1 MGIQSQTSTGR
12 PAFNVRYSAF
22 LGFMYHSTDES
33 EKAIADVKSIIGDEE
48 VKRGFVGNGLD
59 SASGKAIAML
69 KDRGVTSVKLI
80 GELTGANVVTKNVNG
95 NDVPYLRV
103 RLDDADGR
111 YFLSVDLSQS
121 SAQMLA
127 RKLVNAEFGAQT
139 VLSMFAKYEQKEGKD
154 QAYAEHGASLKQG
167 ADAGVEVKGISP
179 NDVLKPRKEET
190 IANLDK
196 IGMKDKNVR
205 NASIDSVEVT
215 YHRELIDGIKDKVDA
230 YWAARGQKADATAE
244 TAAE

>member
-1 MGIQSQTSTGR
+1 MGFQTQTSSGR
-12 PAFNVRYSAF
+12 PAFNFRFSAF
-22 LGFMYHSTDES
+22 LGFLYLSTPANEA
-33 EKAIADVKSIIGDEE
+33 AIAEVKATIGEDE
-48 VKRGFVGNGLD
+48 VKRGFVGTSPD

-69 KDRGVTSVKLI
+69 KERGVSSVKLY
-80 GELTGANVVTKNVNG
+80 GELTGANIVVKEVNG

-103 RLDDADGR
+103 RMDDADGR
-111 YFLSVDLSQS
+111 YFVSVDLSQP

-139 VLSMFAKYEQKEGKD
+139 SLSMFATYEQKEGKD
-154 QAYAEHGASLKQG
+154 KAYAEHGASLKQG

-179 NDVLKPRKEET
+179 VDTLKPLKEAT

-205 NASIDSVEVT
+205 NASISSVEVT
-215 YHRELIDGIKDKVDA
+215 YHRELVDGLKPKVDA
-230 YWAARGQKADATAE
+230 YWAARGQKADAPAE
-244 TAAE
+244 TAE